1 LKIFNLKLN
10 LYPGGEAVHIRVLD
24 TNVLLD
30 RPIKEIIDSL
40 DPCKIVIPLAV
51 VNELDRFKGLEDT
64 RGHCAR
70 QAIRFLDSLRPQLH
84 QGVLLPSG
92 HHLLVEVNHC
102 HVSLPEYL
110 PKDKV
115 DTRILAIAKGFKEEQ
130 KHPVTLITQD
140 ICQRVIADTL
150 GISAE
155 NYAAEQVNLDNL
167 YSGWSTIHISQEEVQ
182 DFYQLGRIK
191 TKSFFY
197 ENQYVRMEDNLNGS
211 HLGRYNK
218 GFIIPL
224 RRDRQAFGLGP
235 AEGNLEQIFL
245 MDALLDPN
253 IELVSILGPAG
264 TGKTLLALA
273 AGLQQVVNQGIYS
286 KLVVTRALVP
296 HSRDIGALPGT
307 KKEKL
312 TPWMA
317 AIYDNLEFLT
327 RSFVASKHDQKC
339 SPAER
344 VERFME
350 EGFIELEALTYIRG
364 RSIPKQWILIDEA
377 QNLTKENIKTII
389 TRAGMGSKIVLT
401 GDIQQIDNYR
411 LTSTSNGF
419 VTLIEAFK
427 GQDLFAHI
435 TLSRTERSRLAALGV
450 ELLP

>member
-1 LKIFNLKLN
+1 M
-10 LYPGGEAVHIRVLD
+10 HIRILD

-30 RPIKEIIDSL
+30 RPIREIIASME
-40 DPCKIVIPLAV
+40 PCKVVIPLAV
-51 VNELDRFKGLEDT
+51 VNELDRFKGLEDH

-84 QGVLLPSG
+84 QGVSLPSG
-92 HHLLVEVNHC
+92 HQILVEVNHC
-102 HVSLPEYL
+102 NVFLPEYL

-130 KHPVTLITQD
+130 PSPVTLVTQD

-150 GISAE
+150 GVAAE
-155 NYAAEQVNLDNL
+155 NYAAEQVDLDLL
-167 YSGWSTIHISQEEVQ
+167 YKGWDTLSISYEEVQ
-182 DFYQLGRIK
+182 DFYQLRHIQVNK
-191 TKSFFY
+191 NLL
-197 ENQYVRMEDNLNGS
+197 ENQYVCMEDSLGGR
-211 HLGRYNK
+211 HLGRYSK
-218 GFIIPL
+218 GFIHPL
-224 RRDRQAFGLGP
+224 RRDLHAFGLGP
-235 AEGNLEQIFL
+235 MEGNLEQSFL
-245 MDALLDPN
+245 MDALLDPK

-273 AGLQQVVNQGIYS
+273 AGLQQVVNQRLYS
-286 KLVVTRALVP
+286 KLIVTRALIP

-327 RSFVASKHDQKC
+327 RTFVATKHDERC
-339 SPAER
+339 SPSER
-344 VERFME
+344 VEKFME

-389 TRAGMGSKIVLT
+389 TRAGIGSKIVLT

-411 LTSTSNGF
+411 LTATSNGF
-419 VTLIEAFK
+419 VTLIDAFK
-427 GQDLFAHI
+427 NQDLYAHI
-435 TLSRTERSRLAALGV
+435 ALSKTERSRLAALGV
-450 ELLP
+450 KLLP

>member
-1 LKIFNLKLN
+1 MQ
-10 LYPGGEAVHIRVLD
+10 IRILD

-30 RPIKEIIDSL
+30 RPIQEIISSFE
-40 DPCKIVIPLAV
+40 PCKIVIPLAV
-51 VNELDRFKGLEDT
+51 VNELDRFKGLEDA

-84 QGVLLPSG
+84 QGVFLPSK
-92 HHLLVEVNHC
+92 HQIQVEVNHC
-102 HVSLPEYL
+102 HVLLPEYL

-115 DTRILAIAKGFKEEQ
+115 DTRILGIAKGLQEEQ
-130 KHPVTLITQD
+130 KAPVTLVTQD
-140 ICQRVIADTL
+140 ICQRVMADTL

-155 NYAAEQVNLDNL
+155 NFAAEQVNLDFL
-167 YSGWSTIHISQEEVQ
+167 YKGWDTISVSYEEVQ
-182 DFYQLGRIK
+182 DFYQLRRIE
-191 TKSFFY
+191 TTAPLL
-197 ENQYVRMEDNLNGS
+197 ENQYVCMEDSLGGR
-211 HLGRYNK
+211 HLGRYKK
-218 GFIIPL
+218 GMIHPL
-224 RRDRQAFGLGP
+224 RRDLHAFGLGP
-235 AEGNLEQIFL
+235 AEGNMEQSFL
-245 MDALLDPN
+245 MDALLDPA

-273 AGLQQVVNQGIYS
+273 AGLQQVVNQRLYS
-286 KLVVTRALVP
+286 KLVVTRALIP

-327 RSFVASKHDQKC
+327 RTFVASKHEERC
-339 SPAER
+339 SPSER

-350 EGFIELEALTYIRG
+350 EGYIELEALTYIRG

-389 TRAGMGSKIVLT
+389 TRAGIGSKIVLT

-411 LTSTSNGF
+411 LTATSNGF
-419 VTLIEAFK
+419 VTLIESFK
-427 GQDLFAHI
+427 DQDIYAHI

>member
-1 LKIFNLKLN
+1 MHVRI
-10 LYPGGEAVHIRVLD
+10 LD

-30 RPIKEIIDSL
+30 RPIKEIISSFK
-40 DPCKIVIPLAV
+40 PCKIIIPLAV
-51 VNELDRFKGLEDT
+51 VNELDHFKGLEDA

-84 QGVLLPSG
+84 QGVLLPTG
-92 HHLLVEVNHC
+92 HQILVEVNHC
-102 HVSLPEYL
+102 HISLPEYL

-115 DTRILAIAKGFKEEQ
+115 DTRILAIAKGFHEEEPG
-130 KHPVTLITQD
+130 PVTLISQD

-150 GISAE
+150 GVAAE
-155 NYAAEQVNLDNL
+155 NYAVEQVNLDCL
-167 YSGWSTIHISQEEVQ
+167 YKGWNQIEISYDQVQ
-182 DFYQLGRIK
+182 DFYQLRCIEAK
-191 TKSFFY
+191 EELQ
-197 ENQYVRMEDNLNGS
+197 ENQYLCMQDNLGGK
-211 HLGRYNK
+211 HLGRYK
-218 GFIIPL
+218 KRGIYPL
-224 RRDRQAFGLGP
+224 RRDLHAFGLGP
-235 AEGNLEQIFL
+235 AEGNLEQAFL
-245 MDALLDPN
+245 MDALLDPD

-273 AGLQQVVNQGIYS
+273 AGLQQVVNQRLYS
-286 KLVVTRALVP
+286 KLIVTRALIP
-296 HSRDIGALPGT
+296 HSRDLGALPGT

-317 AIYDNLEFLT
+317 AIYDNLEYLT
-327 RSFVASKHDQKC
+327 RNFVASKHEERC
-339 SPAER
+339 PPSER
-344 VERFME
+344 VEKFME

-411 LTSTSNGF
+411 LTATSNGF

-427 GQDLFAHI
+427 NQDLYAHI

>member
-1 LKIFNLKLN
+1 M
-10 LYPGGEAVHIRVLD
+10 HIRILD

-30 RPIKEIIDSL
+30 RPINEIIVSL
-40 DPCKIVIPLAV
+40 EPCKIVIPLAV
-51 VNELDRFKGLEDT
+51 VNELDRFKGLEDA

-70 QAIRFLDSLRPQLH
+70 QAIRFLDSLRPHLH
-84 QGVLLPSG
+84 QGVSLPSG
-92 HHLLVEVNHC
+92 HQILVEVNHC
-102 HVSLPEYL
+102 NVPLPEYL
-110 PKDKV
+110 PKEKV

-130 KHPVTLITQD
+130 HYPVTLITQD

-150 GISAE
+150 GVSAE
-155 NYAAEQVNLDNL
+155 NYAAEQVNLDLL
-167 YSGWSTIHISQEEVQ
+167 YRGWDTINVSYEEVQ
-182 DFYQLGRIK
+182 DFYQLRHIATNK
-191 TKSFFY
+191 DLL
-197 ENQYVRMEDNLNGS
+197 ENQFICMEDSLGGR
-211 HLGRYNK
+211 HLGRYRK
-218 GFIIPL
+218 GFIHPL
-224 RRDRQAFGLGP
+224 RRELHAFGLGP
-235 AEGNLEQIFL
+235 AEGNLEQSFL

-273 AGLQQVVNQGIYS
+273 AGLQQVVNQRLYS
-286 KLVVTRALVP
+286 KLIVTRALIP

-327 RSFVASKHDQKC
+327 QNFVSSKHEERC
-339 SPAER
+339 STAER

-411 LTSTSNGF
+411 LTATSNGF
-419 VTLIEAFK
+419 VTLIDAFK
-427 GQDLFAHI
+427 NQDLYAHI
-435 TLSRTERSRLAALGV
+435 SLSRTERSRLAALGV
-450 ELLP
+450 DLLP

>member
-1 LKIFNLKLN
+1 M
-10 LYPGGEAVHIRVLD
+10 HIRILD

-30 RPIKEIIDSL
+30 RPIKEIISSL
-40 DPCKIVIPLAV
+40 EPCKIIIPLAV
-51 VNELDRFKGLEDT
+51 VNELDRFKGLEDA

-84 QGVLLPSG
+84 QGVLLPTG
-92 HHLLVEVNHC
+92 HQIQVEVNHC
-102 HVSLPEYL
+102 NVLLPEYL

-115 DTRILAIAKGFKEEQ
+115 DTRILAIAKGFREEQ
-130 KHPVTLITQD
+130 KSPVILVTQD

-155 NYAAEQVNLDNL
+155 NYAAEQVNLDYL
-167 YSGWSTIHISQEEVQ
+167 YKGWDTISISYDEVQ
-182 DFYQLGRIK
+182 DFYQLRHIEVAK
-191 TKSFFY
+191 DLL
-197 ENQYVRMEDNLNGS
+197 ENQYVCMEDSLGGR
-211 HLGRYNK
+211 HLGRYSK
-218 GFIIPL
+218 GLIHPL
-224 RRDRQAFGLGP
+224 RRDLHAFGLGP
-235 AEGNLEQIFL
+235 AEGNLEQSFL
-245 MDALLDPN
+245 MDALLDPC

-273 AGLQQVVNQGIYS
+273 AGLQQVVNQRLYS
-286 KLVVTRALVP
+286 KLIVTRALIP

-327 RSFVASKHDQKC
+327 RNFAASKHDERC
-339 SPAER
+339 SPSER
-344 VERFME
+344 VEKFME

-389 TRAGMGSKIVLT
+389 TRAGIGSKIVLT

-411 LTSTSNGF
+411 LTATSNGF
-419 VTLIEAFK
+419 VTLIESFK
-427 GQDLFAHI
+427 NQNLFAHI